1 MGTVIDDKQR
11 SNVER
16 HQRWDRIQ
24 RADLLAQYHS
34 LQVGFPISTEK
45 FYTVDDRSSHA
56 TKSNRTVIVW
66 HLASSQH

>member
-45 FYTVDDRSSHA
+45 FQIPPDLVVKCQAVDIIE
-56 TKSNRTVIVW
+56 VISLLIW
-66 HLASSQH
+66 

>member
-34 LQVGFPISTEK
+34 LGLPPKAGQ
-45 FYTVDDRSSHA
+45 TVVDR
-56 TKSNRTVIVW
+56 V
-66 HLASSQH
+66 L